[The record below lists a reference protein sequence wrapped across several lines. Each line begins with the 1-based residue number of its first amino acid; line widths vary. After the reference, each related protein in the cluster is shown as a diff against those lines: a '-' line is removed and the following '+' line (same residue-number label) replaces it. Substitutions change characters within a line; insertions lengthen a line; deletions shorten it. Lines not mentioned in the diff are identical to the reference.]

1 MGLSPEDAEQP
12 ALRLCV
18 RARLPGVIFRA
29 AMAGDGVPGAD
40 VLQVW
45 LDVDSHLSCSE
56 ARDEE
61 IRHRVSTGIS
71 EERR

>member
-1 MGLSPEDAEQP
+1 
-12 ALRLCV
+12 
-18 RARLPGVIFRA
+18 
-29 AMAGDGVPGAD
+29 MAGDGVPGAD